1 MRLKTG
7 QRRERKWRRPA
18 GIAGKEGKE
27 MKRAGKRIVSMVLVP
42 ALLAGCMG
50 CGMQKEAPTLLTPV
64 SAGKEYA
71 VVERG
76 KISSRTYYDAY
87 VTPEIETVWFN
98 YEGVVEEC
106 LKVCGDRVEEGEVLA
121 RLRTEELDA
130 EIEAGNKELAFLQ
143 VDYEYNMSLSRK
155 QIRMDQVAISMNYE
169 EVAKLDAEIE
179 AAKELLSK
187 KPGEETLGDGT
198 VSGNGGTDQGT
209 NEGAGR
215 EVNQGTDQ
223 GADREINQGA
233 NEGAEQGTNQGA
245 EQGTNQGTNQ
255 DADFADYEQKL
266 QEYEQQRYYALEGI
280 SDSMHEMGRSSAKT
294 EADTGLYGIDVREKS
309 DRLSELKER
318 RESTVLTSPCSG
330 RVLGCLSADG
340 LQLNSGDTIN
350 ALDTVYYI
358 ADESCAY
365 FTVEGL
371 YDEEF
376 KNDMQAYV
384 ILDGKEYPLIKGDY
398 NARLKNEERDFM
410 VETWGQEKGL
420 PLRFKTENEE
430 LMKGLRFGEF
440 YQIVMVEKQAED
452 VLYIPNNALY
462 REGAAGY
469 VIRMDGEKETK
480 VFVETGMATV
490 CYTEIK
496 DGVKEGDRL
505 LTKNVYF
512 DTGNLEERELVSG
525 NYIVEESFNRMAAAS
540 YRNERIVCPVSSARL
555 TEMKVKNGDEIKAGD
570 AVALL
575 ELYAQNSR
583 ITELNYRLTTI
594 DADYHDARTALEK
607 QKTALMGSIYELE
620 AQNDTGARIGM
631 LKMQM
636 DYLDTLIAQMDA
648 RWEYEKELVRDAI
661 EKLEE
666 EAALSVVRAKSS
678 GRVTGIAGLREG
690 YGVTGADTFCMIK
703 DEREQLMR
711 IEDQEKLKYNMKV
724 EITGSRNGEEVTL
737 TGCVVAADNVVPPWV
752 YDGEAYGKY
761 AVVKPDEAENLED
774 FEAVKAGM
782 EHTMYENAYV
792 VSSDMVFK
800 DNYGSYVYTVK
811 DGERLRRYVTLTE
824 FKNSRACVLDGL
836 GEDETILSQKG
847 GE

>member
-1 MRLKTG
+1 MRLITG
-7 QRRERKWRRPA
+7 RRGRRKLWIFGR
-18 GIAGKEGKE
+18 IVGKEGKD
-27 MKRAGKRIVSMVLVP
+27 MKRVCKKNVSIILILM
-42 ALLAGCMG
+42 LLADCMG
-50 CGMQKEAPTLLTPV
+50 CGAQEEAPELLAPV
-64 SAGKEYA
+64 SAGREYA

-76 KISSRTYYDAY
+76 RISSRTYYDAY
-87 VTPEIETVWFN
+87 VTPEIETAWFH
-98 YEGVVEEC
+98 YDGIVEEC

-121 RLRTEELDA
+121 RLRTDELDA
-130 EIEAGNKELAFLQ
+130 QIEAGNKELAFLQ
-143 VDYEYNMSLSRK
+143 ADYEYNMSLSRK

-169 EVAKLDAEIE
+169 EVAELDRDIA

-187 KPGEETLGDGT
+187 KPGEGTLGDGT
-198 VSGNGGTDQGT
+198 VSGNGGTDQG
-209 NEGAGR
+209 
-215 EVNQGTDQ
+215 
-223 GADREINQGA
+223 
-233 NEGAEQGTNQGA
+233 A
-245 EQGTNQGTNQ
+245 EQGTNQGTDQGANQ
-255 DADFADYEQKL
+255 GADQGTNQGIDQDEDLVNYEQKL

-294 EADTGLYGIDVREKS
+294 EADTGLYGIDVRERTDSLS
-309 DRLSELKER
+309 DLKER
-318 RESTVLTSPCSG
+318 RECAVLTSPCSG
-330 RVLGCLSADG
+330 RVLGCLSAEG
-340 LQLNSGDTIN
+340 LQLNSGDAIN

-376 KNDMQAYV
+376 KNDMQVYV
-384 ILDGKEYPLIKGDY
+384 IMDGKEYPVTKGDY
-398 NARLKNEERDFM
+398 STRLKNEEQDFM

-430 LMKGLRFGEF
+430 LMKGLRFGDF

-462 REGAAGY
+462 RDGSAGY

-496 DGVKEGDRL
+496 DGVEEGDRL

-525 NYIVEESFNRMAAAS
+525 NYIVEESFNRMAAAF

-555 TEMKVKNGDEIKAGD
+555 TEMKVKNGDEVKAGD
-570 AVALL
+570 TVALL

-594 DADYHDARTALEK
+594 DADYQDARTALEK
-607 QKTALMGSIYELE
+607 QKTALTGSIYELE
-620 AQNDTGARIGM
+620 AQNDTGAQIGM
-631 LKMQM
+631 LKMQI
-636 DYLDTLIAQMDA
+636 DYLDTLIAQMNA
-648 RWEYEKELVRDAI
+648 RCEYEKELVRDAI
-661 EKLEE
+661 EALEG
-666 EAALSVVRAKSS
+666 EAALCVVRTKSS
-678 GRVTGIAGLREG
+678 GRVTGIAGLKEG
-690 YGVTGADTFCMIK
+690 YGVTGADTFCVIK

-711 IEDQEKLKYNMKV
+711 IEDQEKLKYNMRV
-724 EITGSRNGEEVTL
+724 EIAGSRDGEEVIL

-752 YDGEAYGKY
+752 FDGEAYGKY

-774 FEAVKAGM
+774 FEVAKAGM
-782 EHTMYENAYV
+782 EYSMYENSYV

-800 DNYGSYVYTVK
+800 DNYGSYIYVVR

-824 FKNSRACVLDGL
+824 FKNSRACILDGL